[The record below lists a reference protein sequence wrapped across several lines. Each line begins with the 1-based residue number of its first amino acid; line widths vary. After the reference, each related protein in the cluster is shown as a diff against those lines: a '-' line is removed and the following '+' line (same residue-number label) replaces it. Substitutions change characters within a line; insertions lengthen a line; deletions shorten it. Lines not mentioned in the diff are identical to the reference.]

1 MSFEVVFEKRFSN
14 ANVHRDVDVEQR
26 RQYFLLTILAAV
38 FVLGLLFY
46 GWQQYRWI
54 DLGYKIEAAQQEK
67 DRASGVPETAR
78 SWSGP
83 PWRREERID
92 CDREESTGNG
102 GGGSRSDRD
111 REVGLAFPAVCRYRC
126 DTAERGQEVR

>member
-1 MSFEVVFEKRFSN
+1 MSFEVVFEKRFNN

-26 RQYFLLTILAAV
+26 RQYFLLTALRPCLSWGCCSTGGSNTA
-38 FVLGLLFY
+38 GLI
-46 GWQQYRWI
+46 WDTRS
-54 DLGYKIEAAQQEK
+54 KPRSKKK
-67 DRASGVPETAR
+67 DKLVEYQKQLELERASLA
-78 SWSGP
+78 SD
-83 PWRREERID
+83 ERID
-92 CDREESTGNG
+92 YIARNRTGNG